1 MEKTK
6 EKRGLGDNSNINTEN
21 YSSPLE
27 RNYWKDVADEACR
40 LIDKLCKYNSSISY
54 EVTNAING
62 RNNAVRGAHLGRAET
77 ELYKQKQSLDR
88 FDKVIQAVRE
98 DKDLDVGQQKS
109 DALDLVAEHGNF
121 GCYIKNSNQKM
132 KEVLDD

>member
-40 LIDKLCKYNSSISY
+40 LIEYAMNNVKLF
-54 EVTNAING
+54 NG
-62 RNNAVRGAHLGRAET
+62 KIIVP
-77 ELYKQKQSLDR
+77 DM
-88 FDKVIQAVRE
+88 
-98 DKDLDVGQQKS
+98 KS
-109 DALDLVAEHGNF
+109 AKIGDIF
-121 GCYIKNSNQKM
+121 
-132 KEVLDD
+132 

>member
-1 MEKTK
+1 M
-6 EKRGLGDNSNINTEN
+6 
-21 YSSPLE
+21 
-27 RNYWKDVADEACR
+27 
-40 LIDKLCKYNSSISY
+40 CKYNSSISY

-121 GCYIKNSNQKM
+121 GC
-132 KEVLDD
+132 